1 MAANQKSAA
10 SAMEIDRLATQLAK
24 DPQSKA
30 FLPLAEEYCKVG
42 MWEEAVGVLED
53 GLKYYPGFITAMV
66 ALGRAYDQLNQPTK
80 AKAVLEAAVKLSPD
94 NLRAHRTLIKIYK
107 TQGLT
112 EDALKSCRVI
122 LAMNPRDEE
131 ARSVQASL
139 RVAANQESE
148 TPKPPA
154 PIQAISPAPAPEP
167 PMPFTPTVEPTFA
180 FAETPTA
187 ALKEPALGVEEPVLT
202 LDDSAST
209 NSPIGPATGSLETAL
224 HKRDDAQVEDRSAAD
239 PLTERAGSVPRPS
252 RNAGTIVRLESWLQ
266 SIDRQRRDR
275 AIPGDLNS

>member
-80 AKAVLEAAVKLSPD
+80 ARAVLEAAVKLSPD

-139 RVAANQESE
+139 GVEVNQESE

-154 PIQAISPAPAPEP
+154 PIQAISSAPAPEP
-167 PMPFTPTVEPTFA
+167 PMPFTPTTEPTFV
-180 FAETPTA
+180 FAEPPTA
-187 ALKEPALGVEEPVLT
+187 ALEEPVLT
-202 LDDSAST
+202 VDDAASI
-209 NSPIGPATGSLETAL
+209 NSPIGPATGNLEPAL
-224 HKRDDAQVEDRSAAD
+224 HERDDAQVEDRSAAD
-239 PLTERAGSVPRPS
+239 PPTERSGSVPRPS
-252 RNAGTIVRLESWLQ
+252 PNAGTIVQLESWLQ
-266 SIDRQRRDR
+266 SIERQRRDR